1 MDGTAAAGDRNPAGG
16 PAGPSGAG
24 HGPETGGRTGAGPG
38 AGQASAP
45 NGLTDAGAGCGA
57 APNGVTGTDSG
68 ADAGRVA
75 MPNGLADPADTGA
88 PGGTS
93 GDAAKKSSGRT
104 GRNLPA
110 AVGVG
115 VALGA
120 VVIGSLYFV
129 KVAFLVVVLVA
140 IGVGIHEIVKAFGGF
155 GIRVPLPPL
164 LAGMAAM
171 VLGPYWG
178 GTTFLVGAFA
188 VTVMV
193 LLAWR
198 MFQGAEGFVR
208 DATAAVFVAV
218 YPALLAGFVPLLLA
232 PDKDGP
238 DRVIVFIA
246 VTVCSDIGGYFAGI
260 FFGKHR
266 MSPLISPKK
275 TWEGFAGSTLAC
287 VVGGALL
294 VHFLLQSEYW
304 VGAVVGLA
312 GVVCATLGDLVE
324 SVIKRDIGI
333 KDMGTLLPGHGGAM
347 DRLDSLLFTL
357 VPVWL
362 LLTLLV
368 PVA

>member
-1 MDGTAAAGDRNPAGG
+1 MDGTAAAGDRNRAEGAAGTSGAGGNGLPGDGPGFGPGAADARSGGERNGHAGDAPGPGDPPAPAGG
-16 PAGPSGAG
+16 SGDPVNDPAGKPSG
-24 HGPETGGRTGAGPG
+24 
-38 AGQASAP
+38 
-45 NGLTDAGAGCGA
+45 
-57 APNGVTGTDSG
+57 
-68 ADAGRVA
+68 
-75 MPNGLADPADTGA
+75 
-88 PGGTS
+88 
-93 GDAAKKSSGRT
+93 GRT

-110 AVGVG
+110 AVAVG

-129 KVAFLVVVLVA
+129 KVAFLVVALVA
-140 IGVGIHEIVKAFGGF
+140 VGVGVQEIVKALADHGV
-155 GIRVPLPPL
+155 RVPLVPL

-178 GTTFLVGAFA
+178 GTGFLVGAFA
-188 VTVMV
+188 VTAMV

-198 MFQGAEGFVR
+198 MFQGAEGYVR
-208 DATAAVFVAV
+208 DATGALFVAV
-218 YPALLAGFVPLLLA
+218 YPGFFAGFVPLLLTPA
-232 PDKDGP
+232 DGA

-294 VHFLLQSEYW
+294 VHFLLQGEYW
-304 VGAVVGLA
+304 EGAIVGLA

>member
-1 MDGTAAAGDRNPAGG
+1 MDGTAASGDRDPAGG

-24 HGPETGGRTGAGPG
+24 HGPGTGNRTGAGH
-38 AGQASAP
+38 ASAP
-45 NGLTDAGAGCGA
+45 NGLAGTETGTETGTQTGTENGIETGTETGTETGAGTGTGAGAA
-57 APNGVTGTDSG
+57 TT
-68 ADAGRVA
+68 
-75 MPNGLADPADTGA
+75 T
-88 PGGTS
+88 PGGVAT
-93 GDAAKKSSGRT
+93 KSPGRT

-120 VVIGSLYFV
+120 AVIGSLYTV
-129 KVAFLVVVLVA
+129 KVAFLAVVLVA
-140 IGVGIHEIVKAFGGF
+140 VGVGVHELVKAFGGF

-164 LAGMAAM
+164 LAGMTAM
-171 VLGPYWG
+171 VFGPFWG
-178 GTTFLVGAFA
+178 GTSFLVGAFA

-193 LLAWR
+193 LLTWR

-208 DATAAVFVAV
+208 DATAALFVAV

-232 PDKDGP
+232 PEDGP
-238 DRVIVFIA
+238 DRVIVFVA

-260 FFGKHR
+260 LFGKHR

-294 VHFLLQSEYW
+294 VHFLLGGEYW
-304 VGAVVGLA
+304 QGAVVGLA

-324 SVIKRDIGI
+324 SVIKRDIGV

>member
-16 PAGPSGAG
+16 ATGPSGAG
-24 HGPETGGRTGAGPG
+24 HGTERDDP
-38 AGQASAP
+38 
-45 NGLTDAGAGCGA
+45 
-57 APNGVTGTDSG
+57 
-68 ADAGRVA
+68 ADAGV
-75 MPNGLADPADTGA
+75 
-88 PGGTS
+88 PGRPS
-93 GDAAKKSSGRT
+93 GDAGKATGRT

-110 AVGVG
+110 AVAVG

-140 IGVGIHEIVKAFGGF
+140 VGVGVHEIVKALGDHGV
-155 GIRVPLPPL
+155 RVPPAPL

-178 GTTFLVGAFA
+178 GATFLVGAFA

-193 LLAWR
+193 LLTWR
-198 MFQGAEGFVR
+198 MFQGAEGFVK
-208 DATAAVFVAV
+208 DATGALFVAA
-218 YPALLAGFVPLLLA
+218 YPALIAGFVPLLLA
-232 PDKDGP
+232 PEDGP
-238 DRVIVFIA
+238 DRVIVFVA

-260 FFGKHR
+260 FLGKHR

-287 VVGGALL
+287 VVAGALL
-294 VHFLLQSEYW
+294 VHFLLGGEYW
-304 VGAVVGLA
+304 AGAIVGLA
-312 GVVCATLGDLVE
+312 GVACATLGDLVE

-368 PVA
+368 PAA

>member
-1 MDGTAAAGDRNPAGG
+1 MGG
-16 PAGPSGAG
+16 PAGSSDAG
-24 HGPETGGRTGAGPG
+24 HGPEASGGTG
-38 AGQASAP
+38 AGQASGP
-45 NGLTDAGAGCGA
+45 NGLGRAGASRDAGQSGMAEAGTGSADSTAGAGRA
-57 APNGVTGTDSG
+57 A
-68 ADAGRVA
+68 A
-75 MPNGLADPADTGA
+75 PNGLADPPGA
-88 PGGTS
+88 GAS
-93 GDAAKKSSGRT
+93 GDPAKKSSGRT

-120 VVIGSLYFV
+120 AVIVSLYTA
-129 KVAFLVVVLVA
+129 KAAFLVVVLLAV
-140 IGVGIHEIVKAFGGF
+140 GVGIHELVKALGEF

-171 VLGPYWG
+171 TIGPFWG
-178 GTTFLVGAFA
+178 GTSFLVGAFG

-208 DATAAVFVAV
+208 DATAAMFVAV

-232 PDKDGP
+232 PDDGP
-238 DRVIVFIA
+238 DRVIVFVA

-294 VHFLLQSEYW
+294 VHFLLQGEYW
-304 VGAVVGLA
+304 EGAVVGLA

>member
-16 PAGPSGAG
+16 PAGPSG
-24 HGPETGGRTGAGPG
+24 
-38 AGQASAP
+38 
-45 NGLTDAGAGCGA
+45 
-57 APNGVTGTDSG
+57 
-68 ADAGRVA
+68 
-75 MPNGLADPADTGA
+75 
-88 PGGTS
+88 
-93 GDAAKKSSGRT
+93 DAAKKPSGRT

-120 VVIGSLYFV
+120 AVIGSLYTV
-129 KVAFLVVVLVA
+129 KVVFLVVVLLAV
-140 IGVGIHEIVKAFGGF
+140 GVGIHEIVKAFGGF

-178 GTTFLVGAFA
+178 GTSFLVGAFG

-208 DATAAVFVAV
+208 DATAAVFVSV

-232 PDKDGP
+232 PEDGP
-238 DRVIVFIA
+238 DRVIVFVV

-294 VHFLLQSEYW
+294 VHFLLQGEYW
-304 VGAVVGLA
+304 EGAVVGLA

>member
-1 MDGTAAAGDRNPAGG
+1 MA
-16 PAGPSGAG
+16 
-24 HGPETGGRTGAGPG
+24 
-38 AGQASAP
+38 
-45 NGLTDAGAGCGA
+45 
-57 APNGVTGTDSG
+57 V
-68 ADAGRVA
+68 
-75 MPNGLADPADTGA
+75 
-88 PGGTS
+88 GGTS
-93 GDAAKKSSGRT
+93 GDPARKPPGRT

-120 VVIGSLYFV
+120 VVIGSLYIV
-129 KVAFLVVVLVA
+129 KAAFLVVVLVA
-140 IGVGIHEIVKAFGGF
+140 IGVGIHELVKAFAGF

-164 LAGMAAM
+164 MAGMTAM
-171 VLGPYWG
+171 AVGAYWG
-178 GTTFLVGAFA
+178 GPTFLVGAFA

-198 MFQGAEGFVR
+198 MFQGGAEGFVR

-218 YPALLAGFVPLLLA
+218 YPALLGGFVPLLLA
-232 PDKDGP
+232 PEDGP
-238 DRVIVFIA
+238 DRVVVFIA
-246 VTVCSDIGGYFAGI
+246 VTICSDIGGYFAGI
-260 FFGKHR
+260 FFGKHK
-266 MSPLISPKK
+266 MSPVISPKK

-294 VHFLLQSEYW
+294 VRFLLEGEYW
-304 VGAVVGLA
+304 AGAVIGLA

>member
-1 MDGTAAAGDRNPAGG
+1 MDGTAAAGDRNPAEG

-38 AGQASAP
+38 AGQASAS
-45 NGLTDAGAGCGA
+45 NGLAGAGADRGGA
-57 APNGVTGTDSG
+57 QSG
-68 ADAGRVA
+68 ATGSGPGTAATPASTPG
-75 MPNGLADPADTGA
+75 GLADPVGTGA
-88 PGGTS
+88 AAPQ
-93 GDAAKKSSGRT
+93 GDAPKKGRT

-115 VALGA
+115 VVLGA
-120 VVIGSLYFV
+120 AVIGSLYTV
-129 KVAFLVVVLVA
+129 KVAFLAVVLLAV
-140 IGVGIHEIVKAFGGF
+140 GVGIHEIVKAFGGF

-171 VLGPYWG
+171 VLGPYWW
-178 GTTFLVGAFA
+178 GTTFLVGAFG

-193 LLAWR
+193 LLTWR
-198 MFQGAEGFVR
+198 MFQGAEGYVR

-232 PDKDGP
+232 PEDGP
-238 DRVIVFIA
+238 DRVIVFVA

-260 FFGKHR
+260 FLGKHR

-294 VHFLLQSEYW
+294 VHFLLQGEYW
-304 VGAVVGLA
+304 EGAVVGLT

-324 SVIKRDIGI
+324 SVVKRDIGI

>member
-1 MDGTAAAGDRNPAGG
+1 M
-16 PAGPSGAG
+16 
-24 HGPETGGRTGAGPG
+24 
-38 AGQASAP
+38 
-45 NGLTDAGAGCGA
+45 
-57 APNGVTGTDSG
+57 
-68 ADAGRVA
+68 
-75 MPNGLADPADTGA
+75 
-88 PGGTS
+88 
-93 GDAAKKSSGRT
+93 
-104 GRNLPA
+104 
-110 AVGVG
+110 GVG

-171 VLGPYWG
+171 TLGPYWG

-198 MFQGAEGFVR
+198 MFQGAEGFVK

-232 PDKDGP
+232 PEDGP

-260 FFGKHR
+260 FFGRHR

-294 VHFLLQSEYW
+294 VHFLLQGEYW
-304 VGAVVGLA
+304 EGAVVGLA

-362 LLTLLV
+362 LLTILV